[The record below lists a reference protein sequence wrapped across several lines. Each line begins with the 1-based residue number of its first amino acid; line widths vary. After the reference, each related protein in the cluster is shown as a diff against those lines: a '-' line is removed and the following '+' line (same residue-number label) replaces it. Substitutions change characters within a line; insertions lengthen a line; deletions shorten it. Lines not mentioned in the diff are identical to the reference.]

1 MKWGKFIGAGLGFV
15 TGGPIAS
22 ILGFGVGSV
31 FDELQSRGVFAQNTG
46 GTGSTDTNDFTVS
59 TIVLATAVVKADGRT
74 DDFEMSYIRTFLA
87 DQFGIEFVAEY
98 ILLMEHLMEQDFDES
113 KVAKQVKQNTSYEVR
128 LQMLH
133 FLFGIANADF
143 KVDEKELQVIK
154 HISDSLGLSQAD
166 FESIKAMFYNEM
178 DAYYKIL
185 EVKPSASDAD
195 IKAAYRAM
203 VKKYHPDRV
212 AHLGEGI
219 QNSAKAKF
227 AKVQKAYESIKSDRG
242 FS

>member
-22 ILGFGVGSV
+22 VLGFGLGSV
-31 FDELQSRGVFAQNTG
+31 FDELQQRGVFAQNTATVG
-46 GTGSTDTNDFTVS
+46 GTDANDFTVS

-74 DDFEMSYIRTFLA
+74 DEFEMSYIRTFLA

-98 ILLMEHLMEQDFDES
+98 ILLMEHLMEQDFDER
-113 KVAKQVKQNTSYEVR
+113 KVAKQVRKNTSYEVR

-143 KVDEKELQVIK
+143 NVDATELKVIER
-154 HISDSLGLSQAD
+154 ISINLGLSQAD

-185 EVKPSASDAD
+185 EVNPSASDAA
-195 IKAAYRAM
+195 IKTAYREM
-203 VKKYHPDRV
+203 IKKYHPDRV

-242 FS
+242 FA

>member
-22 ILGFGVGSV
+22 ILGFGLGSV
-31 FDELQSRGVFAQNTG
+31 FDELQQRGVFTQNTTTAG
-46 GTGSTDTNDFTVS
+46 NVNANDFTVS
-59 TIVLATAVVKADGRT
+59 TIVLASAVVKADGRT

-98 ILLMEHLMEQDFDES
+98 ILLMEHLLEQDFDER
-113 KVAKQVKQNTSYEVR
+113 KVARQVRQNTSYEER

-133 FLFGIANADF
+133 FLFGIASADF
-143 KVDEKELQVIK
+143 KVDPQELKIIER
-154 HISDSLGLSQAD
+154 ISVNMGLSQAD
-166 FESIKAMFYNEM
+166 FESIKAMFYDEM
-178 DAYYKIL
+178 DAHYKIL
-185 EVKPSASDAD
+185 EVKPSSSDSD
-195 IKAAYRAM
+195 IKAAYREM
-203 VKKYHPDRV
+203 VKKYHPDRM

-227 AKVQKAYESIKSDRG
+227 DKVQKAYESIKRDRG
-242 FS
+242 FI